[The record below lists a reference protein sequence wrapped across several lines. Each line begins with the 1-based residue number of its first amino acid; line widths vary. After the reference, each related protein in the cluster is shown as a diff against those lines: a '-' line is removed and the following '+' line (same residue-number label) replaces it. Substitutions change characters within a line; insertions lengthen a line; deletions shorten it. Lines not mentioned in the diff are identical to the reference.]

1 MRWKTKDKTYGI
13 EKPAQHFVSWF
24 LRISVSPLCPPPPP
38 TPASLCPLPSFPS
51 IPYPFLSP
59 LSPLSPFFSLLYPF
73 SPPLPPLSPLSP
85 LSPLYLIF
93 TSRTVPTLL
102 LGARFYFHTLI
113 EVPPL
118 LSPTFPATIVILW
131 PSFSPPHTHASCFQV
146 LPFTVPFP
154 PSLVSSFISLLF
166 HPFSVSLSLSLSL
179 LLAPP
184 QFTPVPSRPP
194 SYPFFFFG
202 QASDL
207 TSLRRI
213 LQSFVYFCKSK
224 TF

>member
-38 TPASLCPLPSFPS
+38 HPRFSLPSPFFPLYT
-51 IPYPFLSP
+51 IPFPYSP
-59 LSPLSPFFSLLYPF
+59 LSPLSLLFSSVPFL
-73 SPPLPPLSPLSP
+73 PPLPPLSP

-166 HPFSVSLSLSLSL
+166 HPFSVSLSLSL

>member
-24 LRISVSPLCPPPPP
+24 LRISVSPLCPPPPHP
-38 TPASLCPLPSFPS
+38 RFSLPSPFFPLYT
-51 IPYPFLSP
+51 IPFPFSP
-59 LSPLSPFFSLLYPF
+59 LSPLSLLFSSVPFL
-73 SPPLPPLSPLSP
+73 PPLPPLSP

-166 HPFSVSLSLSLSL
+166 HPFSVSLSLSL